1 MIGKKIDVEK
11 LDLEL
16 MKEKTTE
23 HIYINPANLNLFD
36 LEDEEARIAI
46 YEALA
51 QAIKKEQEKRDT
63 DSGQ

>member
-1 MIGKKIDVEK
+1 
-11 LDLEL
+11 

-23 HIYINPANLNLFD
+23 HIYINPENLNLFD
-36 LEDEEARIAI
+36 WEDEETRNAI

-63 DSGQ
+63 DGSQ

>member
-1 MIGKKIDVEK
+1 
-11 LDLEL
+11 